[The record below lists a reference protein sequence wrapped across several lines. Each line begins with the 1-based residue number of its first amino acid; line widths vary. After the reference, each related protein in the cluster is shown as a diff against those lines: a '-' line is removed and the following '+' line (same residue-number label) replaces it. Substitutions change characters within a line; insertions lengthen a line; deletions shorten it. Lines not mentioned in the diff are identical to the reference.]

1 MREAE
6 LMLTAH
12 DSTKLFVRSYSPI
25 VNGSTDRTVVIVHG
39 TSEHGG
45 RYRHV
50 ARVMAEHGW
59 QVLVPDL
66 RGHGRSEGIP
76 VHVDHYE
83 RYLLD
88 LDTLWQYFELT
99 PRRTAIMGHSF
110 GGLVAVR
117 FAQTRPHRL
126 GALVL
131 MSPLLG
137 LKVEVGRFTLALG
150 RLMSFVIPTTRFAS
164 KIPPA
169 ATTHDLA
176 VLQRREVDPLNHR
189 SVTAGW
195 FFQMQAAIADAWRE
209 SAALQVPVRAMQAG
223 DDSIVDPLV
232 VEPWLK
238 TVSSPDRSF
247 QMLEGRYHELLNE
260 PDWPTTLGMV
270 CEWLEGRI
278 PAVTAAVE

>member
-6 LMLTAH
+6 LILSAH
-12 DSTKLFVRSYSPI
+12 DSTKLFVRSYSP
-25 VNGSTDRTVVIVHG
+25 VASEHAARTVVLVHG

-50 ARVMAEHGW
+50 ARTMAEHGW

-66 RGHGRSEGIP
+66 RGHGLSDGIP
-76 VHVDHYE
+76 VHVDHFE

-88 LDTLWQYFELT
+88 LDTVWQYFELT
-99 PRRTAIMGHSF
+99 PRRTVLMGHSF
-110 GGLVAVR
+110 GGLVSVR
-117 FAQTRPHRL
+117 FAETRPQRL

-137 LKVEVGRFTLALG
+137 LKVEVGRFTLTLG
-150 RLMSFVIPTTRFAS
+150 RLMSLVAPTTRFAS
-164 KIPPA
+164 KIPPKS
-169 ATTHDLA
+169 TTHDLA

-195 FFQMQAAIADAWRE
+195 FFQMQAALSDAWRE
-209 SAALQVPVRAMQAG
+209 AAALQVPVRAMQAG
-223 DDSIVDPLV
+223 DDLVVEPLV

-238 TVSSPDRSF
+238 TVGSTDRSF
-247 QMLEGRYHELLNE
+247 QMLDGRYHELLNE
-260 PDWPTTLGMV
+260 PDWPATLGTV
-270 CEWLEGRI
+270 LEWLDARI
-278 PAVTAAVE
+278 PSP